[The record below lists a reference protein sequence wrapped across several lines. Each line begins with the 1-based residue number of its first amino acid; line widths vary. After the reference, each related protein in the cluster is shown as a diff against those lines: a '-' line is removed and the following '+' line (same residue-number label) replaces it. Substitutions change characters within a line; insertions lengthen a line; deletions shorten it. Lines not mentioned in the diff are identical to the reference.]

1 VRREQLE
8 LQQVHAVTGKNNT
21 RQHGS
26 GWQAA
31 ATATALALAFAGL
44 LFAQPAAR
52 ADSLPGAYSTR
63 IMLTGTAHSAT
74 KGAYMRVTI
83 TAKVATQRV
92 AHASMTAYKAR
103 STSGA
108 RTATGIYFTR
118 IGTIFPTTPPTPR
131 ATRTPRVSIGTAAI
145 NPAETQQATSTG
157 SAPTTPVPTATLTPA
172 AAAPSATP

>member
-1 VRREQLE
+1 MTTKLIGRHQGTGW
-8 LQQVHAVTGKNNT
+8 HAA
-21 RQHGS
+21 
-26 GWQAA
+26 AA
-31 ATATALALAFAGL
+31 ATALVLAFAGL

-52 ADSLPGAYSTR
+52 ADSPPSAYSTR
-63 IMLTGTAHSAT
+63 IMLTSTAHAAT
-74 KGAYMRVTI
+74 KRAYMRVTI

-103 STSGA
+103 STSAA

-157 SAPTTPVPTATLTPA
+157 SAPAVQEPTQTVTPA
-172 AAAPSATP
+172 AAATPTATP